1 MLFDDIDVACPSK
14 SLLQSSAYR
23 KSDYLATIPALP
35 VLKRPGTPLSL
46 PQLLPRPYHTTI
58 TRIVGRT
65 GRWPGQGNGHEDGQ
79 NRTVDIRVNRTW
91 DRIGDRTVCRAEQC
105 AEHDDG
111 QSRTMVRVGR

>member
-1 MLFDDIDVACPSK
+1 VQTVCKAVCDILHILNTFKVS
-14 SLLQSSAYR
+14 QGI
-23 KSDYLATIPALP
+23 AT
-35 VLKRPGTPLSL
+35 S
-46 PQLLPRPYHTTI
+46 
-58 TRIVGRT
+58 RIVGRT